1 MDELVKKY
9 GNRIGMIF
17 FGIWVCGEHNRI
29 YEMDLNYDGVYRM
42 ILVADVCVPI
52 ERERIVGLVP
62 VLEALYN
69 VKHHISELLTVIA
82 YNYWSATIRNYI
94 QKINC
99 V

>member
-1 MDELVKKY
+1 ME
-9 GNRIGMIF
+9 NRIGMIF
-17 FGIWVCGEHNRI
+17 FGIWVCGEHIRI